1 MFILTMMACRV
12 IGRISTRHQSLLR
25 KKTVSMYIGAENETR
40 NEAQIPRILLAAR
53 IEFIISR
60 MFDLA
65 RYVYLMSVLTCLVL
79 GAWDV
84 NALLAIL
91 KD

>member
-1 MFILTMMACRV
+1 
-12 IGRISTRHQSLLR
+12 
-25 KKTVSMYIGAENETR
+25 MYIGTENETR
-40 NEAQIPRILLAAR
+40 NEEQIPRILLAAR
-53 IEFIISR
+53 IEFITSR
-60 MFDLA
+60 MLDLA

-91 KD
+91 KV